1 MGDLWLVLSLL
12 GFGVSAFF
20 LGVTRADAKWIKR
33 GQDNVLWVIERGY
46 ELEATSLPEDDK
58 ELMRAYLRG
67 RQDGGWAAWKGL
79 DDPMLYS
86 HKMFPKE
93 APNE

>member
-33 GQDNVLWVIERGY
+33 GQDNVLWVIEHGARGGD
-46 ELEATSLPEDDK
+46 ELNLVGKGAHSVWPVV
-58 ELMRAYLRG
+58 AYG
-67 RQDGGWAAWKGL
+67 
-79 DDPMLYS
+79 
-86 HKMFPKE
+86 E
-93 APNE
+93 E